1 MTCRYGIFVR
11 NTRTLQHFKRHLR
24 YFCRDVIRRKI
35 ESDHSE
41 FRENVVLRSIVQV
54 AKPSTDQEGERE
66 RAEDEHQW
74 PPQLQRLRTPPAG
87 DPTEKARERAG
98 RIGCCRFRFASA
110 HPRDVSRNPAGEVIL
125 GSCGPKVPAWNST
138 LNPSPYGNKQEKA
151 PPNLELSGLR
161 LFCVRP
167 GLFLRRHYCNTILNR
182 KSTHK

>member
-74 PPQLQRLRTPPAG
+74 PPQLQRLRTPAG
-87 DPTEKARERAG
+87 DPTEKREKGPVVLVVVFLDLWR
-98 RIGCCRFRFASA
+98 RQ
-110 HPRDVSRNPAGEVIL
+110 PRDIEERSE
-125 GSCGPKVPAWNST
+125 
-138 LNPSPYGNKQEKA
+138 
-151 PPNLELSGLR
+151 
-161 LFCVRP
+161 
-167 GLFLRRHYCNTILNR
+167 
-182 KSTHK
+182 